1 MDISLEN
8 FLSSHAY
15 AETTKRTYSDLLIKF
30 LKTTDPKTITAEGL
44 LHYIQSNNWGNAR
57 SCLALACFTTYIK
70 FMYGVSHPA
79 LGAKIKRSS
88 GKMQRAIT
96 QPQLDQLLA
105 TFDRYTPKGA
115 RDLAIA
121 AMFVQTGFRCSEI
134 CRLKQEDVDTERG
147 LAQVIVKGG
156 NWEIGIFLPD
166 TSAHIEWWKR
176 YRETLSPQNGVLFI
190 SLKSS
195 YKGQSL
201 TPEGLNRIVAEWGR
215 RINISLSPHDFRRSF
230 ATITSENGGPDG
242 LIMDGGRWRDQK
254 VFNRYT
260 RTRRLDALRKFLP
273 STTIEQGVPK

>member
-1 MDISLEN
+1 MDTVKN

-15 AETTKRTYSDLLIKF
+15 AETTKRTYSELLIKF